1 MLTTMGKQGGR
12 RAAALAL
19 MVGVLMSLAGCAK
32 ASVALTIHKDDTVTE
47 VARVA
52 VSTAL
57 LASAGTDIDAVVD
70 QALPKDWPVASR
82 ERYVDGDYTG
92 VQLTSKPVP
101 LSMVAIGTAH
111 VQHTKHLYVM
121 DGVLDTTSASTRGQT
136 ASFTL
141 SVTFPGDVQQ
151 TNGQRSGRT
160 VTWTG
165 QTGSVIPVRAVAD
178 DGFYYRLGQS
188 VALYTVD
195 GAGAVMLLAILVIA
209 VRSRRR
215 GPVARPVYPVPAVV
229 VPAPSGPWTGPA
241 SWTPG
246 PDVVPRPATPP
257 RVERPGERW

>member
-32 ASVALTIHKDDTVTE
+32 ASVALTIHQDDTVTE

-57 LASAGTDIDAVVD
+57 LTSAGTDIDTVVD

-101 LSMVAIGTAH
+101 LSLVAIGTAH
-111 VQHTKHLYVM
+111 VQHTNHLYVM
-121 DGVLDTTSASTRGQT
+121 DGVLDTTNASASGQT

-141 SVTFPGDVQQ
+141 SITFPGDVQQ

-178 DGFYYRLGQS
+178 DGFYFQLGQS
-188 VALYTVD
+188 VAHYTVD
-195 GAGAVMLLAILVIA
+195 GAAGVVLLAILVI
-209 VRSRRR
+209 VIRDRRR
-215 GPVARPVYPVPAVV
+215 GPVVRPLYPVPA
-229 VPAPSGPWTGPA
+229 PAFVASTPPWSGPA

-246 PDVVPRPATPP
+246 PDVVPHPQQPP
-257 RVERPGERW
+257 RVERRHEGW